1 MTEVPERDWPEL
13 LPGWVWLVGAG
24 PGDPGLLTL
33 LARYALDAAEVVVYD
48 ALVDERILTFVP
60 PGADLEYAGKR
71 GGRPSAKQQDIS
83 LRLIAL
89 AREGKRV
96 VRLKG
101 GDPFVFGRGGDETL
115 ALAEAGI
122 PFRIVPGITA
132 GLAGLAYAGIPA
144 TYRGTNSSITL
155 LTGHDMTG
163 AVPEDF
169 DWPTLARSSQVLVFY
184 MAMRHLAEIAR
195 RLIDS
200 GRDPAEPVALIGRAT
215 TPEQRVVE
223 TTLAEA
229 ARAAAAVEPPAIV
242 VVGEVVRLRRTL
254 DWFDPAEAARHA

>member
-1 MTEVPERDWPEL
+1 MNATPPFAMPEFR
-13 LPGWVWLVGAG
+13 PGSVWLVGAG

-33 LARYALDAAEVVVYD
+33 LAQHALGMADSVVYD
-48 ALVDERILTFVP
+48 ALVDERILSLVRE
-60 PGADLEYAGKR
+60 GASLEYAGKR

-83 LRLIAL
+83 LRLVEL

-115 ALAEAGI
+115 VLAEAGI
-122 PFRIVPGITA
+122 PFRVVPGITA

-163 AVPEDF
+163 AVPDDF

-184 MAMRHLAEIAR
+184 MAIKHLAEIAR
-195 RLIDS
+195 RLIES
-200 GRDPAEPVALIGRAT
+200 GRDAAEPVALIGRAT
-215 TPEQRVVE
+215 TAAQRVVE
-223 TTLAEA
+223 TTLGEA
-229 ARAAAAVEPPAIV
+229 ARDGAAVEPPAIV

-254 DWFDPAEAARHA
+254 DWFDPGGEDRHA